1 MSDGSNGNSHDN
13 GHTDGT
19 GSGLPARIRRGPGH
33 PRALTPEVQARIL
46 ALLAQGNYLGTSC
59 RAAGVTVRT
68 FQHWRRR
75 WLDGDP
81 KASEYDEFFRGVKR
95 VIAAGEAA
103 LLKNIVDAD
112 NWQSCAWILERR
124 WPERWA
130 RKDCIFVRGARKE
143 LANLTDAE
151 LDELA
156 RQARRGR
163 RG

>member
-1 MSDGSNGNSHDN
+1 MNGNSNGNGN
-13 GHTDGT
+13 GNDGA
-19 GSGLPARIRRGPGH
+19 SLPARIRRGPGH
-33 PRALTPEVQARIL
+33 PRALTPEVQALIL
-46 ALLAQGNYLGTSC
+46 ELLAQGNYIGTSC
-59 RAAGVTVRT
+59 RAAGVTIRT
-68 FQHWRRR
+68 FQLWRRR

-81 KASEYDEFFRGVKR
+81 EAREFDGFFRDTKR
-95 VIAAGEAA
+95 AIAAGEAA
-103 LLKNIVDAD
+103 LLKNIVDAAD
-112 NWQSCAWILERR
+112 WKSCAWILERR

-130 RKDCIFVRGARKE
+130 RKDCVLVKGARKD